1 MGSHREKASAS
12 SAGADALVELPRA
25 LAELPVDSDRL
36 FVEAADRFARLVAN
50 PCVIAMLS
58 DGESR

>member
-1 MGSHREKASAS
+1 MGTARK
-12 SAGADALVELPRA
+12 LLLRVRV
-25 LAELPVDSDRL
+25 PVDSDRL

-50 PCVIAMLS
+50 PCMIAMLS

>member
-1 MGSHREKASAS
+1 
-12 SAGADALVELPRA
+12 
-25 LAELPVDSDRL
+25 VDSDRL